1 MITYRKESPS
11 LAEAAHV
18 NPISV
23 MSRYRLQF
31 LSLFSFVLMFG
42 LWVALTGGAGFW
54 QPAVSPAFLPSPE
67 SVLATFFRLVETGY
81 QGQTLAHHIGISL
94 FRFSFAFA
102 FCVIFGT
109 IVGMAMGMSESIKA
123 LLDPPIEITRPIPK
137 IALLPLLIIWF
148 GIGEV
153 SKILIIILSVFPLM
167 SISAMQAIRAVNVR
181 KLQAAHSLGATRSI
195 IFWRILLPASLP
207 GIFTGIR
214 VSLGISVTMLVAAE
228 MIATSNGIA
237 WMALSAADFV
247 QTNVVLVAVILMA
260 LLGYGL
266 DQIARRLERR
276 FVHWSG
282 KDI

>member
-1 MITYRKESPS
+1 MSVYRKINPP
-11 LAEAAHV
+11 LAEAAHA
-18 NPISV
+18 NPIAV
-23 MSRYRLQF
+23 MLRYKLQF

-54 QPAVSPAFLPSPE
+54 MPAVSPVFLPSPG
-67 SVLATFFRLVETGY
+67 SVLSTFFRLVETGY

-94 FRFSFAFA
+94 FRFGFAFA

-109 IVGMAMGMSESIKA
+109 IIGMAMGMSESIKA

-167 SISAMQAIRAVNVR
+167 SISAMQAVRAVNVR
-181 KLQAAHSLGATRSI
+181 KLQAAYSLGATRRI

-214 VSLGISVTMLVAAE
+214 VSLGISVTMLVASE
-228 MIATSNGIA
+228 MIATSDGIA

-247 QTNVVLVAVILMA
+247 QTNVVLVAVIFMA

-266 DQIARRLERR
+266 DQIARGLERR
-276 FVHWSG
+276 LVHWSG